1 MFNKQ
6 HYIIKRTLV
15 NYCGIVGA
23 VEGASFPEI
32 SGKF

>member
-6 HYIIKRTLV
+6 HNIIKHALV

-23 VEGASFPEI
+23 VEGAAFPEV